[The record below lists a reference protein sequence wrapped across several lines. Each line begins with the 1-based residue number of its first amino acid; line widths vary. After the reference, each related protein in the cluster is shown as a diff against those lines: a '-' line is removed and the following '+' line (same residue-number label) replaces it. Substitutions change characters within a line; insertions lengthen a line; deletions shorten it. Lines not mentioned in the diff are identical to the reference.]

1 MFASAISDVFHQRQ
15 AIKIDETN
23 IAWWFVKNLEKTLT
37 AQSFS
42 ELFVL
47 VLICVGFIHWQSCD
61 GDTTTTTT
69 TLYSSPIAQITP
81 AITVFGL
88 KPAPEM
94 ASFSSQGPNS
104 LVPDILKVQ
113 KKTLFDSMQA
123 PLIRIGYDE
132 HTIVCHCFL
141 QCLLWR
147 FLSVISYILYIWGL
161 GLYIQFVATFS

>member
-1 MFASAISDVFHQRQ
+1 L
-15 AIKIDETN
+15 K
-23 IAWWFVKNLEKTLT
+23 KTLT
-37 AQSFS
+37 ALSFS
-42 ELFVL
+42 ELLVL

-69 TLYSSPIAQITP
+69 TLYSSPLAQITP

-113 KKTLFDSMQA
+113 KKALFDSMQA
-123 PLIRIGYDE
+123 PHIRLGYDE
-132 HTIVCHCFL
+132 HTIVCHCCCTFL

-147 FLSVISYILYIWGL
+147 FLSVNSYILYIWGL
-161 GLYIQFVATFS
+161 GFRVIYRVCCHVFLTISQDMKS

>member
-1 MFASAISDVFHQRQ
+1 ME
-15 AIKIDETN
+15 KI
-23 IAWWFVKNLEKTLT
+23 LT
-37 AQSFS
+37 ALSFS

-69 TLYSSPIAQITP
+69 TTLYSSPLAQITP

-113 KKTLFDSMQA
+113 KKALVDSMQA
-123 PLIRIGYDE
+123 PLIRLGYDE
-132 HTIVCHCFL
+132 HTIVS
-141 QCLLWR
+141 LLLYL
-147 FLSVISYILYIWGL
+147 FTVFVMEISFCNLIYIIHMG
-161 GLYIQFVATFS
+161 FRV

>member
-1 MFASAISDVFHQRQ
+1 M
-15 AIKIDETN
+15 
-23 IAWWFVKNLEKTLT
+23 EKTLT
-37 AQSFS
+37 ALSFS

-69 TLYSSPIAQITP
+69 TTTLYSSPLAQITP

-123 PLIRIGYDE
+123 PLIRLGYDAR
-132 HTIVCHCFL
+132 TIFCHCCCTFL

-147 FLSVISYILYIWGL
+147 FLSVISYIYYTYGGL
-161 GLYIQFVATFS
+161 GLYIQFAAMFS